1 MTVGKDTHM
10 IQNQCDPDSETAAA
24 RRLAQALE
32 PSAIDALLA
41 DAKATGTPIDGV
53 DGLLNQMTKA
63 VLERVLQA
71 EMTHHLGYDRDDP
84 AGTGTGNSRNGSS
97 SKTLSTTNGPVTID
111 VPRDRNGEFEPQI
124 VPKRARRVGQIDEL
138 VLSCYSR
145 GMSTRDIEAH
155 LLEVYGVAASRELIS
170 NITEVVTDEIEVWR
184 NRPVEEVYPIVY
196 IDGIR
201 IKVRDK
207 GAVTIKSAY
216 LVIGVDVAGRKHALG
231 CWIAET
237 EGAKFWHSVLTA
249 LRNRGLRD
257 ILIACC
263 DGLSGLPEAI
273 TSVFP
278 DTIVQTC
285 VVHVI
290 RNAMRFVSYRD
301 RKQIVASMKSIY
313 TAPTVEAAEVALKD
327 LDTQWGRQY
336 PGVIDVW
343 RRAWNEFVPFLDYPT
358 ELRRVVYTTNAIE
371 SINFQLR
378 KITKTRGHFPSDEAA
393 MKLLYLGLR
402 NISSKR
408 GGESGTGTPGWKIA
422 LNTLVVLFPGRLPL

>member
-1 MTVGKDTHM
+1 M
-10 IQNQCDPDSETAAA
+10 
-24 RRLAQALE
+24 
-32 PSAIDALLA
+32 IDALLA
-41 DAKATGTPIDGV
+41 DAKAAGTPIDGV

-63 VLERVLQA
+63 VLERALQA

-84 AGTGTGNSRNGSS
+84 AGARHRQFPQRQLDENGVDDQRA
-97 SKTLSTTNGPVTID
+97 GHDHRAARPERRV
-111 VPRDRNGEFEPQI
+111 RAADRAETRAAGRADR
-124 VPKRARRVGQIDEL
+124 RAR
-138 VLSCYSR
+138 SCRCYAR

-155 LLEVYGVAASRELIS
+155 LLEVYGVKASRELIS
-170 NITEVVTDEIEVWR
+170 NITEVVTDEIEIWR
-184 NRPVEEVYPIVY
+184 NRPVDEVYPIVY

-207 GAVTIKSAY
+207 GAVTIKVAH
-216 LVIGVDVAGRKHALG
+216 LVIGVDVEGRKHALG
-231 CWIAET
+231 CWIAEA
-237 EGAKFWHSVLTA
+237 EGAKFWHSVLTQ

-263 DGLSGLPEAI
+263 DGLTGLPDAI

-278 DTIVQTC
+278 DTVVQTC

-290 RNAMRFVSYRD
+290 RNAMRFVSYQD
-301 RKQIVASMKSIY
+301 RKKIAASRCGRS
-313 TAPTVEAAEVALKD
+313 TPRPPSRPPRSPCKD
-327 LDTQWGRQY
+327 LDTEWGRQY

-343 RRAWNEFVPFLDYPT
+343 RRAWPEFIPFLDYPP
-358 ELRRVVYTTNAIE
+358 ELRRIVYTTNAIE

-393 MKLLYLGLR
+393 MKLIYLGLR

-408 GGESGTGTPGWKIA
+408 GGESGTGTHGWKTA

>member
-1 MTVGKDTHM
+1 MTVGRDTHVSK
-10 IQNQCDPDSETAAA
+10 NQPDPDAETAAA
-24 RRLAQALE
+24 RRLAEALD
-32 PSAIDALLA
+32 PSAVDALLA
-41 DAKATGTPIDGV
+41 DAKAAGTPIDGV

-63 VLERVLQA
+63 VLERALQA
-71 EMTHHLGYDRDDP
+71 EMTHHLGYVRDDP
-84 AGTGTGNSRNGSS
+84 AEHGSGNSRNGSAT
-97 SKTLSTTNGPVTID
+97 KTVSTTNGPVTIA

-138 VLSCYSR
+138 ILSCYAR

-155 LLEVYGVAASRELIS
+155 LFEVYGVKASRELIS
-170 NITEVVTDEIEVWR
+170 NVTEIITDEIEIWR
-184 NRPVEEVYPIVY
+184 NRPVDEVYPIVY

-207 GAVTIKSAY
+207 VTIKVAH
-216 LVIGVDVAGRKHALG
+216 LVIGVEVEGRKHALG
-231 CWIAET
+231 CWIAEA
-237 EGAKFWHSVLTA
+237 EGAKFWHSVLTQ

-263 DGLSGLPEAI
+263 DGLTGLPDAI

-278 DTIVQTC
+278 DTVVQTC

-290 RNAMRFVSYRD
+290 RNAMRFVSYQD
-301 RKQIVASMKSIY
+301 RKKIAADMRTIY
-313 TAPTVEAAEVALKD
+313 TAPSVEAAEIALKD
-327 LDTQWGRQY
+327 LDQRWGTQY

-343 RRAWNEFVPFLDYPT
+343 RRAWPEFIPFLDYPP
-358 ELRRVVYTTNAIE
+358 ELRRVVYTTNMIE

-408 GGESGTGTPGWKIA
+408 GGESGTGTHGWKTA